1 MQRLRARHFQGN
13 MCADWL
19 RQPKGPYG
27 SHAAIASEAEKRE
40 LGMVLKFDL
49 LLSLVLRVP
58 VFQLR
63 SQECLE

>member
-1 MQRLRARHFQGN
+1 